1 MPYSRLCWVRE
12 RSDPCIPK
20 WTLASAHVSHTPPV
34 IKIISLPV
42 SLFSLETKLLKA
54 LLLIT
59 SDKKY
64 DSWTFQNPEGYSGR
78 GGFWLQ
84 SLEQPLRRLLG
95 DEREERTREMC
106 VLSHTVPT
114 ALQEGGWSHFTEKQQ
129 DSEICSDFSK
139 VTQGLTELGLG
150 PVSSML
156 FARGI
161 TAEVR
166 PYIPITANTAAGIRG
181 FPWIPSLG
189 VSWTGS
195 YTGILLR
202 LWC

>member
-1 MPYSRLCWVRE
+1 MKLKRSDAVFTTLSGGRE

-20 WTLASAHVSHTPPV
+20 WTLASTHVSHTPPV

-42 SLFSLETKLLKA
+42 SLFSSEKKLLKA

-95 DEREERTREMC
+95 DEREERTREKC
-106 VLSHTVPT
+106 VFFHILSQQPCRKVVDLILQRNSKTLRCTVTSPRSRRDW
-114 ALQEGGWSHFTEKQQ
+114 Q
-129 DSEICSDFSK
+129 
-139 VTQGLTELGLG
+139 
-150 PVSSML
+150 
-156 FARGI
+156 
-161 TAEVR
+161 
-166 PYIPITANTAAGIRG
+166 N
-181 FPWIPSLG
+181 
-189 VSWTGS
+189 
-195 YTGILLR
+195 
-202 LWC
+202 